1 MKQQEKQN
9 RLKQFF
15 TKKNIAILAT
25 ATVVCISAAIAI
37 PLCVLSEQTIPVS
50 RESSEIASYIV
61 TENSSEESIESI
73 ESIADT
79 SLQEE
84 SSEHAESVQESAAQ
98 HVVEQNNSIAEST
111 AKIQPCTHLYTKNV
125 IPATCSSQGYT
136 VHTCQN
142 AAQLYRFLCCPTA

>member
-61 TENSSEESIESI
+61 TEN
-73 ESIADT
+73 
-79 SLQEE
+79 
-84 SSEHAESVQESAAQ
+84 
-98 HVVEQNNSIAEST
+98 
-111 AKIQPCTHLYTKNV
+111 
-125 IPATCSSQGYT
+125 
-136 VHTCQN
+136 
-142 AAQLYRFLCCPTA
+142 